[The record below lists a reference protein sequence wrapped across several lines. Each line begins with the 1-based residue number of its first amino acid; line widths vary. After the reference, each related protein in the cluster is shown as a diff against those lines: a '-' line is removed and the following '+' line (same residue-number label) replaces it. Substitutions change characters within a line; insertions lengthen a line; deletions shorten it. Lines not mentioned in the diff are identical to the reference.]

1 MSLSDEVTDAEMKQF
16 LDENE
21 YLKNLFED
29 EKQLEIDSN
38 LLNSSAEHHWLL
50 KDYYLNSPIN
60 LPSRN
65 LNIIILILDPF
76 KSNTDLQKSLDL
88 LLNKINENL
97 DSFYKYYPW
106 ITDPPCFKIHD
117 HEGTIYINGFL
128 RIHNSVHN
136 SPFTNEIWMM
146 VSLLNNIFKD
156 EKELY
161 PDIYYKMTRG
171 SEDVIS
177 LEMAPI
183 YMQLPYFPNV
193 LEPVFINRCWIRQG
207 SIWFIPLDK
216 DQRKIYDLIDSLNFI
231 KNYPFKLYYDLELN
245 ESFHKIL
252 DIFPEK
258 TINSTIY
265 LKYKLPNN
273 NNNLLK
279 FIINNSYNKFSFLNK
294 QINNYITYQILNKKS
309 ISKDLLIKNFENL
322 SKLIDNEN
330 TDISIDNNK
339 NLIELDLIT
348 NLPTFLQI
356 IKFLTNSNDLI
367 NQESPDYTNI
377 TETDKFKIDLGNL
390 ILKSIDFNIGNSQ
403 ILDIKKQK
411 LEMSVEDYNNHIS
424 SFPLNKKQGFKERY
438 NLEKAIDE
446 YDLSMIFLGYEPVI
460 PEKGFEMTEQ
470 DAGNLAEKLTQQLNE
485 LNINNKDIP
494 KSNTN
499 VNKKTVNKNKYKNGK
514 SNDFSSAFAKNLA
527 SGFGGLDFDES
538 NPKKDTKKRA
548 KDDDEKLQEEEK
560 KRTEQTKRHMD
571 ELDALNEKYIDDL
584 HTSNGYYD
592 SDGSY
597 SSDGEEER
605 IRNTIAE
612 DEFFE
617 FFCSEALNLS
627 PEQIETFLATRE
639 RNI

>member
-1 MSLSDEVTDAEMKQF
+1 MLFNDEITDAEMKQF

-21 YLKNLFED
+21 YLKNLIEN

-50 KDYYLNSPIN
+50 KDYYLNSPT

-76 KSNTDLQKSLDL
+76 KSNIDLQKSLDL

-161 PDIYYKMTRG
+161 PDIYYKITKGSQDFISSEMT
-171 SEDVIS
+171 
-177 LEMAPI
+177 PI
-183 YMQLPYFPNV
+183 YMRLPYFRNV
-193 LEPVFINRCWIRQG
+193 MEPIYINRCWIRQG

-273 NNNLLK
+273 NNLLK
-279 FIINNSYNKFSFLNK
+279 FIINNSYNRFSFLNK
-294 QINNYITYQILNKKS
+294 QINNYITYQILNKNS
-309 ISKDLLIKNFENL
+309 ITKDLLIKNFENL

-348 NLPTFLQI
+348 NFPTFLQI
-356 IKFLTNSNDLI
+356 TKFLTNSNDLI

-390 ILKSIDFNIGNSQ
+390 ILKSIDFNISNSKN
-403 ILDIKKQK
+403 LDIKKQK

-446 YDLSMIFLGYEPVI
+446 YDLSMIFSGYEPVI
-460 PEKGFEMTEQ
+460 PEKEFEMTEQ

-485 LNINNKDIP
+485 LNINNKDI
-494 KSNTN
+494 SNINKNKET
-499 VNKKTVNKNKYKNGK
+499 VNKKKNEK
-514 SNDFSSAFAKNLA
+514 SNYFSSAFAKKLA
-527 SGFGGLDFDES
+527 SGFGGLDFGES
-538 NPKKDTKKRA
+538 NSTKKKG
-548 KDDDEKLQEEEK
+548 KDDDEKSQEEEK
-560 KRTEQTKRHMD
+560 KRKEQTKRHMD
-571 ELDALNEKYIDDL
+571 ELDALNEKYIDNL

-617 FFCSEALNLS
+617 FFCSEALHLS